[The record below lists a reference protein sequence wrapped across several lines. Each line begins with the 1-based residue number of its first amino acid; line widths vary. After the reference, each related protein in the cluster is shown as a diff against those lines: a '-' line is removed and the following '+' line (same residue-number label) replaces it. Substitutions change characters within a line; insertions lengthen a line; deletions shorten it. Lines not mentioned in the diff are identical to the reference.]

1 MFMGSERDDTRRNMM
16 RNKLLAT
23 VAMTALIGCTSFA
36 VAQNAGTQGGTM
48 QSPGAQQQ
56 HQMGGPSG
64 GSAQNESTPP
74 KSTPKGEQGKSFS
87 QENKSQPGTQG
98 SASAPK
104 GEQGKSFSQENK
116 SQPGAQGSASAP
128 KTEQGK
134 SFSQENKSQPG
145 AQGSA
150 QEQRGSPNQRGAQEQ
165 RGKDEQRGAQIQHEE
180 RGAQDKDRAG
190 VNGTQERAQERTQE
204 RTQER
209 MGQDQDR
216 GKAFQ
221 GQAQQNGG
229 VTTGRSGRAS
239 VQLSEDQRTKIK
251 GIIVRDRNV
260 ARVNSA
266 NFSVSV
272 GAKVPRDVHVTVL
285 PSEVV
290 MIVPE
295 YRGYDYVLIGDQ
307 LLIIDPD
314 TMEIVAILP
323 A

>member
-1 MFMGSERDDTRRNMM
+1 MM

-36 VAQNAGTQGGTM
+36 VAQNAGTQGGAM

-64 GSAQNESTPP
+64 GSAQNEATPSKP
-74 KSTPKGEQGKSFS
+74 TKPTPKGEQGK
-87 QENKSQPGTQG
+87 G
-98 SASAPK
+98 
-104 GEQGKSFSQENK
+104 FSQENK

-128 KTEQGK
+128 KGEQGK
-134 SFSQENKSQPG
+134 TFSQEERNKSSQEEHNKSQPG

-165 RGKDEQRGAQIQHEE
+165 RGKEEQRGAQMQREE
-180 RGAQDKDRAG
+180 RGAQDKD
-190 VNGTQERAQERTQE
+190 RTQE

-216 GKAFQ
+216 GKTFQ
-221 GQAQQNGG
+221 GQAQQGGG
-229 VTTGRSGRAS
+229 VTTGRPGRAS
-239 VQLSEDQRTKIK
+239 VQLSEDQRVKIK
-251 GIIVRDRNV
+251 DVIVRDRNV
-260 ARVNSA
+260 ARINSA
-266 NFSVSV
+266 SFSVSV
-272 GAKVPRDVHVTVL
+272 GARVPRDVHVTVL
-285 PSEVV
+285 PPEVV
-290 MIVPE
+290 RIVPE
-295 YRGYDYVLIGDQ
+295 YRGYEYVLVGDQ

>member
-1 MFMGSERDDTRRNMM
+1 MLWLGTDKRGKGYPGAHDGPARQTNSGSERDDTRRNMM

-36 VAQNAGTQGGTM
+36 VAQNAGTQGGAM
-48 QSPGAQQQ
+48 QSPGTQQQ
-56 HQMGGPSG
+56 HQTGGPSG
-64 GSAQNESTPP
+64 GSAQNEGTPS
-74 KSTPKGEQGKSFS
+74 KSTPKGEQGKSLSQENKKGEQGKSFS
-87 QENKSQPGTQG
+87 QENK
-98 SASAPK
+98 APK

-116 SQPGAQGSASAP
+116 AP
-128 KTEQGK
+128 KGEQGK
-134 SFSQENKSQPG
+134 SFSQEERNKSQPG

-150 QEQRGSPNQRGAQEQ
+150 QEQRGKE
-165 RGKDEQRGAQIQHEE
+165 EQRGAQMQREE
-180 RGAQDKDRAG
+180 RGAQDKD
-190 VNGTQERAQERTQE
+190 

-216 GKAFQ
+216 GKTFQ
-221 GQAQQNGG
+221 GQAQQGGG

-251 GIIVRDRNV
+251 DVIVRDRNV
-260 ARVNSA
+260 ARANSA

-272 GAKVPRDVHVTVL
+272 GAKVPKDVHVTVL
-285 PSEVV
+285 PPEVV
-290 MIVPE
+290 RIVPE
-295 YRGYDYVLIGDQ
+295 YRGYDYVLIGDR

>member
-1 MFMGSERDDTRRNMM
+1 
-16 RNKLLAT
+16 
-23 VAMTALIGCTSFA
+23 MTALIGCTSFA
-36 VAQNAGTQGGTM
+36 VAQNAGTQGGAI
-48 QSPGAQQQ
+48 QPPGAQQQ

-64 GSAQNESTPP
+64 GGSAQNEATPSKP
-74 KSTPKGEQGKSFS
+74 TPKGEQGKSFS
-87 QENKSQPGTQG
+87 QENK
-98 SASAPK
+98 K
-104 GEQGKSFSQENK
+104 GEQGKSLSQENK
-116 SQPGAQGSASAP
+116 SQPGAQGSATAP
-128 KTEQGK
+128 KGEQGK
-134 SFSQENKSQPG
+134 SFSQEERNKSQPG

-165 RGKDEQRGAQIQHEE
+165 RGKEEQRGAQMQREE
-180 RGAQDKDRAG
+180 RGAQDKD
-190 VNGTQERAQERTQE
+190 

-216 GKAFQ
+216 GKTFQ
-221 GQAQQNGG
+221 GQAQQGGG
-229 VTTGRSGRAS
+229 VTTGRSGRTS
-239 VQLSEDQRTKIK
+239 VQLSEDQRIKIK
-251 GIIVRDRNV
+251 DVIVRDRNV

>member
-1 MFMGSERDDTRRNMM
+1 MFKGSERDDSRRNVM

-23 VAMTALIGCTSFA
+23 VATTALIGCTSFA
-36 VAQNAGTQGGTM
+36 VAQNAGTQGGAM
-48 QSPGAQQQ
+48 QQPGAQQ
-56 HQMGGPSG
+56 HQMGAPSG
-64 GSAQNESTPP
+64 GSAQNESTPSKP
-74 KSTPKGEQGKSFS
+74 TPKGERGKSLS
-87 QENKSQPGTQG
+87 QENKSQPGASASAPKGEQGKTLSQENKSQPGAQG

-104 GEQGKSFSQENK
+104 GEQGKSFSQEERNK
-116 SQPGAQGSASAP
+116 SQPG
-128 KTEQGK
+128 KE
-134 SFSQENKSQPG
+134 
-145 AQGSA
+145 
-150 QEQRGSPNQRGAQEQ
+150 
-165 RGKDEQRGAQIQHEE
+165 EQRGAQIQQQE
-180 RGAQDKDRAG
+180 RGAQDRDRAG
-190 VNGTQERAQERTQE
+190 VNGTQE

-229 VTTGRSGRAS
+229 VTTGRSGRTS

-251 GIIVRDRNV
+251 DIIVRDRNV
-260 ARVNSA
+260 ARANNA

-272 GAKVPRDVHVTVL
+272 GAKVPREVHVTVL
-285 PSEVV
+285 PPEVV
-290 MIVPE
+290 RIVPE

>member
-1 MFMGSERDDTRRNMM
+1 MFTGFERDDTRRNMM

-36 VAQNAGTQGGTM
+36 VAQNAGTQGGAI
-48 QSPGAQQQ
+48 QPPGAQQQ

-64 GSAQNESTPP
+64 GGSAQNEATPSKP
-74 KSTPKGEQGKSFS
+74 TPKGEQGKSFS
-87 QENKSQPGTQG
+87 QENK
-98 SASAPK
+98 K
-104 GEQGKSFSQENK
+104 GEQGKSLSQENK
-116 SQPGAQGSASAP
+116 SQPGAQGSATAP
-128 KTEQGK
+128 KGEQGK
-134 SFSQENKSQPG
+134 SFSQEERNKSQPG

>member
-1 MFMGSERDDTRRNMM
+1 M

-36 VAQNAGTQGGTM
+36 VAQNAGTQGGAM

-64 GSAQNESTPP
+64 GSAQNEATPSKP
-74 KSTPKGEQGKSFS
+74 TKPTPKGEQGK
-87 QENKSQPGTQG
+87 G
-98 SASAPK
+98 
-104 GEQGKSFSQENK
+104 FSQENK

-128 KTEQGK
+128 KGEQGK
-134 SFSQENKSQPG
+134 TFSQEERNKSSQEEHNKSQPG

-165 RGKDEQRGAQIQHEE
+165 RGKEEQRGAQMQREE
-180 RGAQDKDRAG
+180 RGAQDKD
-190 VNGTQERAQERTQE
+190 RTQE

-216 GKAFQ
+216 GKTFQ
-221 GQAQQNGG
+221 GQAQQGGG
-229 VTTGRSGRAS
+229 VTTGRPGRAS
-239 VQLSEDQRTKIK
+239 VQLSEDQRVKIK
-251 GIIVRDRNV
+251 DVIVRDRNV
-260 ARVNSA
+260 ARINSA
-266 NFSVSV
+266 SFSVSV
-272 GAKVPRDVHVTVL
+272 GARVPRDVHVTVL
-285 PSEVV
+285 PPEVV
-290 MIVPE
+290 RIVPE
-295 YRGYDYVLIGDQ
+295 YRGYEYVLVGDQ

>member
-1 MFMGSERDDTRRNMM
+1 M

-36 VAQNAGTQGGTM
+36 VAQNAGTQGGAI
-48 QSPGAQQQ
+48 QPPGAQQQ

-64 GSAQNESTPP
+64 GSAQNEATPSKP
-74 KSTPKGEQGKSFS
+74 TKPTPKGEQGK
-87 QENKSQPGTQG
+87 G
-98 SASAPK
+98 
-104 GEQGKSFSQENK
+104 FSQENK

-128 KTEQGK
+128 KGEQGSASAPKGEQGK
-134 SFSQENKSQPG
+134 TFSQEERNKSSQEEHNKSQPG

-165 RGKDEQRGAQIQHEE
+165 RGKEEQRGAQMQREE
-180 RGAQDKDRAG
+180 RGAQDKD
-190 VNGTQERAQERTQE
+190 RTQE

-216 GKAFQ
+216 GKTFQ
-221 GQAQQNGG
+221 GQAQQGGG
-229 VTTGRSGRAS
+229 VTTGRPGRAS
-239 VQLSEDQRTKIK
+239 VQLSEDQRVKIK
-251 GIIVRDRNV
+251 DVIVRDRNV
-260 ARVNSA
+260 ARINSA
-266 NFSVSV
+266 SFSVSV
-272 GAKVPRDVHVTVL
+272 GARVPRDVHVTVL
-285 PSEVV
+285 PPEVV
-290 MIVPE
+290 RIVPE
-295 YRGYDYVLIGDQ
+295 YRGYEYVLIGDQ